1 VSISAKHASSVGQG
15 FLRSKNILR
24 ESAVHFVSSIQSTS
38 AKICAICGRQNFASS
53 TQSGKGSKGA
63 KDFFEAKKFCE
74 NLVYTP
80 RQAYNQHLRKSAQ
93 SARDKASL
101 VPRKAAKEA
110 SEVSEGAK
118 DFFEAKIFC
127 ENLLFT
133 PRQAYN
139 QHRRKSA

>member
-1 VSISAKHASSVGQG
+1 V
-15 FLRSKNILR
+15 
-24 ESAVHFVSSIQSTS
+24 QSTPV
-38 AKICAICGRQNFASS
+38 
-53 TQSGKGSKGA
+53 QSGKN
-63 KDFFEAKKFCE
+63 FCEAKIFCE
-74 NLVYTP
+74 NLLYTP

-93 SARDKASL
+93 SAGDKTSL
-101 VPRKAAKEA
+101 LPRKVAKEAKAQRIFSKQKYSAKICCSLCVMHTINPHLRKSAQSAGDKTSLLPRKAAKEA